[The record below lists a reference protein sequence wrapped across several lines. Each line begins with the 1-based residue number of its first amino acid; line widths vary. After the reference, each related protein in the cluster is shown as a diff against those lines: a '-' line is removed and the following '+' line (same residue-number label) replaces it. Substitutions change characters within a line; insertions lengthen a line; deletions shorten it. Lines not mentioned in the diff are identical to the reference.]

1 MTRAPLRTEIAA
13 GITTFLT
20 MSYIIVA
27 NPAILAQAGVPL
39 AGAVTATCL
48 GAAIA
53 TAAMAR
59 YSGYPF
65 ALAPGMG
72 LNAFLV
78 FTVCKDLGWDW
89 EIAMAVVVLEG
100 LLILALVGFGLR
112 RWVMEALPVSLKHAI
127 GVGIGLF
134 IAVLGLKMGGLI
146 EPSPHTLLT
155 LGDLREP
162 RAQVTLLGIIVTAV
176 LLVRRVPGAILAG
189 IVVAA
194 VTAGFGFGLATAPE
208 SVVASP
214 NFSTIWKFWQGI
226 PEAASLALL
235 PVLFAFAITDFFDT
249 MGTVVA
255 VGGQGG
261 FMDRKGQLPRL
272 GPVLAVDAGAAAL
285 GGALGCSSITTY
297 LESAAGVAAGARGAI
312 AGYTVAVLFLGAMF
326 LHPLA
331 AAVPEFAVA
340 PALVVVGC
348 MMMRS
353 VARIGWDRIEEALPA
368 FLVILLTP
376 LTFSI
381 STGVG
386 FGVLALVLVEVFAG
400 RAAKIHP
407 VLWGTA
413 AVFALAFS
421 PWIPK

>member
-1 MTRAPLRTEIAA
+1 MTRPSLRTEIGA

-20 MSYIIVA
+20 MSYIVVA

-48 GAAIA
+48 GAALA
-53 TAAMAR
+53 TFAMGYYAK
-59 YSGYPF
+59 YPF

-78 FTVCKDLGWDW
+78 FTVCRGMGYAW
-89 EIAMAVVVLEG
+89 EIAMAVVFLEG
-100 LLILALVGFGLR
+100 LLILLLVALGLR
-112 RWVMEALPVSLKHAI
+112 QWVMQALPASLKHAI
-127 GVGIGLF
+127 GVGIGIF

-146 EPSPHTLLT
+146 EGSPETLVR
-155 LGDLREP
+155 LGDLTAPAAR
-162 RAQVTLLGIIVTAV
+162 VTLLGLALTAF
-176 LLVRRVPGAILAG
+176 LLVRRVPGAMLLG

-194 VTAGFGFGLATAPE
+194 LIAGYGFGLAGVPE
-208 SVVASP
+208 SVVGSP
-214 NFSTIWKFWQGI
+214 NFSTVGKFWQGI
-226 PEAASLALL
+226 PEALSLALL

-255 VGGQGG
+255 VGAQGG
-261 FMDRKGQLPRL
+261 WISRRGELPRL

-297 LESAAGVAAGARGAI
+297 LESASGVAAGGRGPVTA
-312 AGYTVAVLFLGAMF
+312 YTVAALFLVAMF

-331 AAVPEFAVA
+331 AAVPACAVA
-340 PALVVVGC
+340 PALIAVGC
-348 MMMRS
+348 LMMGS
-353 VARIGWDRIEEALPA
+353 VTRISWGNVQEGLPA
-368 FLVILLTP
+368 FLAILLTP

-386 FGVLALVLVEVFAG
+386 FGVLALVAVEVFAG
-400 RAAKIHP
+400 RAARIHP
-407 VLWGTA
+407 VLWATA
-413 AVFALAFS
+413 AIFAVAFS